1 MKRKKR
7 MAGGSVKG
15 SYTVEASWIMVIS
28 LGILMAFLLC
38 GYELFYRTLEDVSRP
53 GQEIDCV
60 TVFRES
66 RWLEEIS

>member
-1 MKRKKR
+1 
-7 MAGGSVKG
+7 
-15 SYTVEASWIMVIS
+15 MVIS